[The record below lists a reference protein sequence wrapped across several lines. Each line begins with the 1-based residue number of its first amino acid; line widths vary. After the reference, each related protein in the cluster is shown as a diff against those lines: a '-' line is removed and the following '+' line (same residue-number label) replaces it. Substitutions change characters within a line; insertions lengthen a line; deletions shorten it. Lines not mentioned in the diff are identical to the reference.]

1 MSDESANRNPSYN
14 TDRPLAPGVT
24 RLGSTTVLTGDIEAH
39 EDLLVEGRVHGKI
52 TVPSG
57 TLTIAK
63 GAKVEVMGRKRGW
76 VQVAN
81 SETSE
86 KGWIYAG
93 SKARRKAKSGS
104 EDTADGGSLW
114 SNLFGSSS
122 D

>member
-1 MSDESANRNPSYN
+1 MFTTPEETAPPPSVWSESQDAKDDDKNWF
-14 TDRPLAPGVT
+14 TAPQFVNLRKGPTSSSAVI
-24 RLGSTTVLTGDIEAH
+24 SIV
-39 EDLLVEGRVHGKI
+39 
-52 TVPSG
+52 
-57 TLTIAK
+57 AK
-63 GAKVEVMGRKRGW
+63 GAKLEVTGRKRGW

-81 SETSE
+81 PETSE

-93 SKARRKAKSGS
+93 SKGRRKANSGG

>member
-1 MSDESANRNPSYN
+1 
-14 TDRPLAPGVT
+14 
-24 RLGSTTVLTGDIEAH
+24 
-39 EDLLVEGRVHGKI
+39 
-52 TVPSG
+52 
-57 TLTIAK
+57 
-63 GAKVEVMGRKRGW
+63 

-93 SKARRKAKSGS
+93 SKARRKAKSGG